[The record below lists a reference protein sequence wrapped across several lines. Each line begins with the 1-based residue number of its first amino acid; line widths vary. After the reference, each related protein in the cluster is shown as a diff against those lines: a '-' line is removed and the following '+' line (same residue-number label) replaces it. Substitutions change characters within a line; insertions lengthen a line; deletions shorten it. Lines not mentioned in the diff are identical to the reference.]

1 MVLAA
6 TLTEGAA
13 NDWVAV
19 AVKSEM
25 TTGLS
30 ERASE
35 TIGAISLG
43 VFLTAMTTMRL
54 FGNGLLDRRGRVF
67 VLRLSAAFGV
77 IGLMLFGLR
86 PWFWLAVVGSAPGGV
101 GAGLGCPVGVSAAA
115 DA

>member
-1 MVLAA
+1 MSVESADDIPASKTGGVAVAAPAKQRSPWLEPRTLLIGLMVLAA

-54 FGNGLLDRRGRVF
+54 FGNGLLDRQIGRAHV
-67 VLRLSAAFGV
+67 
-77 IGLMLFGLR
+77 
-86 PWFWLAVVGSAPGGV
+86 
-101 GAGLGCPVGVSAAA
+101 
-115 DA
+115 